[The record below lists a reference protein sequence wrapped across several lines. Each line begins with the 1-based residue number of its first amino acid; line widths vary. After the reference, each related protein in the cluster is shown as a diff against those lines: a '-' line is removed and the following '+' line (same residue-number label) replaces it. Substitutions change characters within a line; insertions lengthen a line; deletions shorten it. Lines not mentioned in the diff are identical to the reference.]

1 MTRWLTVALLIA
13 AGCGAS
19 QAQEAQTADLA
30 NGERSFR
37 KCIACHDIG
46 PTAKNKVGPILNGLD
61 GRKTGTIEGYSYSNA
76 NKNSGI
82 VWGAESFAQYIRAP
96 LQAIPGTKMAFIGI
110 TNEKER
116 GDLWAYL
123 KQFAADGSKK

>member
-1 MTRWLTVALLIA
+1 MTRWLTVAVLIA
-13 AGCGAS
+13 AGCGSS
-19 QAQEAQTADLA
+19 QAQAVQTGDLA
-30 NGERSFR
+30 EGEKSFR
-37 KCIACHDIG
+37 KCTACHDIG

-82 VWGAESFAQYIRAP
+82 VWDVETFAQYIRAP
-96 LQAIPGTKMAFIGI
+96 LQVIPGTKMAFIGI
-110 TNEKER
+110 ANEKER